1 MYKAL
6 LYAKYYV
13 RFHKL
18 MFMSQNLHSLRFPRF
33 LSLLNNL
40 WHTML
45 DDSKKFLEMSDT
57 FIILM
62 KVLCMNAVKAVLDW

>member
-18 MFMSQNLHSLRFPRF
+18 MFMSQNLHRLRFARF
-33 LSLLNNL
+33 LYLLNNL
-40 WHTML
+40 WYTIL

-57 FIILM
+57 LTILM
-62 KVLCMNAVKAVLDW
+62 KVLFMNAVKAVLDW